1 MHNEFITKQYCNS
14 QKKIATFWISS
25 ILQLTLNTVMN
36 IIKWMM
42 ALAIFQLYSLFITA
56 QTPIANRINVAARHL
71 PKDAI
76 VIAKYTDNERHCLF
90 YCNANRIYCLD
101 VILNI
106 NEQLSF
112 AQKNN
117 EQILATYLTP
127 DRRLMLFSTDW
138 GNNKSDV
145 LEERFQLW
153 SIDSYNRQFKKIA
166 KGFTID
172 KTREGFTIRRR
183 SRCINPKAP
192 KAHHRWMV
200 QDLQFDL
207 NGRLVKT
214 GQEYEFIRKK

>member
-1 MHNEFITKQYCNS
+1 MS
-14 QKKIATFWISS
+14 
-25 ILQLTLNTVMN
+25 V
-36 IIKWMM
+36 IKWII

-71 PKDAI
+71 PKGAV

-90 YCNANRIYCLD
+90 YYNENRIYCLD

-106 NEQLSF
+106 NEQLNF
-112 AQKNN
+112 APKDD
-117 EQILATYLTP
+117 EQILTTYLSS
-127 DRRLMLFSTDW
+127 DRRQMLFCSDS
-138 GNNKSDV
+138 GNNKNDV
-145 LEERFQLW
+145 IKERFQLW

-183 SRCINPKAP
+183 SRCINPQAP
-192 KAHHRWMV
+192 KAHQRWMV